1 MKEWKEAWNEF
12 KEKLALLVG
21 KQKPI
26 DHLGGRGENVAA
38 RFLRDLGYKVLIRNY
53 KTQVGEIDII
63 ARDGNTIVFVE
74 VKTRVGEDVAPE
86 EQVNDPKRHQI
97 TKAAK
102 HYMARYGTPQP
113 PARFDVIAIVWPPNR
128 DPVIRH
134 TQSAFEAT
142 F

>member
-1 MKEWKEAWNEF
+1 MKQWLERVAKYF
-12 KEKLALLVG
+12 TKP
-21 KQKPI
+21 QPI

-53 KTQVGEIDII
+53 KTEVGEIDIV

-74 VKTRVGEDVAPE
+74 VKTRVGEDVPPE

-113 PARFDVIAIVWPPNR
+113 PARFDVIAILWPPNR